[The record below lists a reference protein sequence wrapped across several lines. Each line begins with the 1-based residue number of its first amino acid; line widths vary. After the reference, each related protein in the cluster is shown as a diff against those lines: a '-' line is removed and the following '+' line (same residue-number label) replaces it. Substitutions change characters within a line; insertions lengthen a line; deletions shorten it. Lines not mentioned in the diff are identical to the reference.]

1 MSASASPR
9 LTCVYL
15 HELPLQVA
23 RRGSPHLPALAT
35 SDRPGESGQIL
46 HLDDE
51 ARRRGARLG
60 MRVAVARGICPDLT
74 IIHVDQTARDLAL
87 EELSALLE
95 RFTPRVEASDGDPGA
110 FWLDPTG
117 MSRLFGAPDAWA
129 AAIRRALVDAS
140 WRASIVVGF
149 RRFHSH
155 AIARGRRDLLV
166 LRDLADE
173 DEHAAATD
181 LAALNLP
188 KARLDELDVLEVRR
202 LGDLLRLPAA
212 GLRRRFGPEIADLH
226 ARAAGLDWAP
236 LRPRSRRAPLTTTIS
251 VDPPDDD
258 RDRLLF
264 AIKAALDPL
273 IARLEAADTAAR
285 AIDVTLHLDHSDPVA
300 ARIEPAAPTRD
311 RLVLLDLIRLRLAA
325 VALQAPVTDVDLQID
340 EICPEV
346 QQVDLLTKRSR
357 RDPAAADAAIARL
370 RAAYGDAAV
379 TRAALRSAHLPEAS
393 FTWEPIQRAP
403 TANAPPRPLAANL
416 SDDAPPLCRRLFAR
430 PRPLQSA
437 PSPADPP
444 PLCDLDGL
452 ARGPILRLDGP
463 YRVSGG
469 WWVRQVER
477 DYYYAD
483 TAGGELL
490 WIFYDRPR
498 ARWFLH
504 GIVD

>member
-1 MSASASPR
+1 MMSAPPR
-9 LTCVYL
+9 LACVYL
-15 HELPLQVA
+15 PDLALQIA
-23 RRGSPHLPALAT
+23 RRQAPDLSALAT
-35 SDRPGESGQIL
+35 IDRPGSSAQLL

-51 ARRRGARLG
+51 AYRRGARPG
-60 MRVAVARGICPDLT
+60 MRVRVALGLCPELT
-74 IIHVDQTARDLAL
+74 IVHIDRDALDLAL
-87 EELSALLE
+87 DQLSALLE
-95 RFTPRVEASDGDPGA
+95 RFTPLVEASGEDPGA
-110 FWLDPTG
+110 FWLDPSG
-117 MSRLFGAPDAWA
+117 MARLFGPPDAWA
-129 AAIRRALVDAS
+129 AAIRGALADAS

-155 AIARGRRDLLV
+155 AIARGRSDLLV

-173 DEHAAATD
+173 HDHAAAAP

-188 KARLDELDVLEVRR
+188 KARVSDLDVLEVRR

-212 GLRRRFGPEIADLH
+212 GLRRRFGAELADLH

-236 LRPRSRRAPLTTTIS
+236 LRPRTRRAPLLTTVT

-273 IARLEAADTAAR
+273 ITRLEAANTAAR
-285 AIDVTLHLDHSDPVA
+285 AIALTLRLEHQDPVTA
-300 ARIEPAAPTRD
+300 AIEPAAPTRD

-325 VALQAPVTDVDLQID
+325 STLRALVTEVDLEID

-346 QQVDLLTKRSR
+346 QQSDLLRDRSR
-357 RDPAAADAAIARL
+357 RDPAAADAALARL
-370 RAAYGDAAV
+370 RAAYGDDAV

-393 FTWEPIQRAP
+393 FTWEPIQTTPAPAAP
-403 TANAPPRPLAANL
+403 TRPLAANL
-416 SDDAPPLCRRLFAR
+416 SDDTPPLCRRLFAR

-437 PSPADPP
+437 TNPADPP
-444 PLCDLDGL
+444 PIRDLEGL

-469 WWVRQVER
+469 WWVKEVER

-490 WIFYDRPR
+490 WIFFDRPR
-498 ARWFLH
+498 SRWYLH